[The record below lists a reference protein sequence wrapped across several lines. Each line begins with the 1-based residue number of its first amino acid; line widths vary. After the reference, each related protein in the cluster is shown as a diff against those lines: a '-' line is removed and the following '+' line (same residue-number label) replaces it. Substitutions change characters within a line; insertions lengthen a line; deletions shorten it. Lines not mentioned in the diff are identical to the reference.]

1 MGIQFKQ
8 IDGLDSTFSSLS
20 GDLQGQISS
29 NTNAASGLLSGSSTI
44 GGWKYFIGNADFS
57 GAQGILV
64 DPNSIYTPNNVFA
77 GGMKVGFA
85 ISTPRNST
93 TGPEGVLQVT
103 GGQIYFE
110 NQLNI
115 RNSAGISISNG
126 AITGAAG
133 NFNTL
138 TGSTIAYGSGNFTG
152 SLTVGG
158 NPVSTGGAYY
168 AGTGLGLIDNMFFTS
183 GDASFESVTASGF
196 NGGYYTGT
204 SGEFN
209 DFKITGLATGFLR
222 LHKIP
227 DYTETGNIPDPATG
241 TVFRSGN
248 YLMIV

>member
-29 NTNAASGLLSGSSTI
+29 NTNATSGLLSGSSII
-44 GGWKYFIGNADFS
+44 GGSKYFTGNADFS

-77 GGMKVGFA
+77 GGVKIGFA

-93 TGPEGVLQVT
+93 TGPAGALQVT

-126 AITGAAG
+126 AITG
-133 NFNTL
+133 
-138 TGSTIAYGSGNFTG
+138 GSGNFQT
-152 SLTVGG
+152 L
-158 NPVSTGGAYY
+158 TGGSMAY
-168 AGTGLGLIDNMFFTS
+168 GS
-183 GDASFESVTASGF
+183 ASFEDVTS
-196 NGGYYTGT
+196 T
-204 SGEFN
+204 SGQFN
-209 DFKITGLATGFLR
+209 DLKITGAVTGFLR

-227 DYTETGNIPDPATG
+227 DYTETGNIPAPATG

-248 YLMIV
+248 HLMIV

>member
-20 GDLQGQISS
+20 GDLQGQVSS
-29 NTNAASGLLSGSSTI
+29 NTNATSGLLSGSSVI
-44 GGWKYFIGNADFS
+44 GGWKYFTGNADFS

-77 GGMKVGFA
+77 GGVKIGFA

-93 TGPEGVLQVT
+93 TGPAGALQVT

-115 RNSAGISISNG
+115 RNSGGISISDG
-126 AITGAAG
+126 AITGASG
-133 NFNTL
+133 NFQTL
-138 TGSTIAYGSGNFTG
+138 TGSSMTYGSASFDDVT
-152 SLTVGG
+152 S
-158 NPVSTGGAYY
+158 
-168 AGTGLGLIDNMFFTS
+168 TS
-183 GDASFESVTASGF
+183 GQ
-196 NGGYYTGT
+196 
-204 SGEFN
+204 FN
-209 DFKITGLATGFLR
+209 DLKITGTATGFLR

-227 DYTETGNIPDPATG
+227 DYTETGNIPAPATG

-248 YLMIV
+248 HLMIV

>member
-29 NTNAASGLLSGSSTI
+29 NTNATSGLLSGSSII
-44 GGWKYFIGNADFS
+44 GGWKYFTGNADFS
-57 GAQGILV
+57 GAKGILV

-77 GGMKVGFA
+77 GGVKIGFA

-93 TGPEGVLQVT
+93 TGPAGALQVT

-126 AITGAAG
+126 AITGASG
-133 NFNTL
+133 NFQTL
-138 TGSTIAYGSGNFTG
+138 TGGSVAYGSASFDDVT
-152 SLTVGG
+152 S
-158 NPVSTGGAYY
+158 
-168 AGTGLGLIDNMFFTS
+168 TS
-183 GDASFESVTASGF
+183 GQFDDVTS
-196 NGGYYTGT
+196 T
-204 SGEFN
+204 SGQFN
-209 DFKITGLATGFLR
+209 DLKITGTATGFLR

-227 DYTETGNIPDPATG
+227 DYTQTGNIPAPATG